1 MPTLSRTPV
10 DWQAYEAFCT
20 EFKAKHGTVQ
30 GADAAYALSIGRE
43 PNAFSHLKRRHY
55 RDQPQATAGGVPTVA
70 PRAHP
75 AHPERTLGIPV
86 APASTPGGIPDIA
99 SQGDLDRL
107 TLRVERLEAFIA
119 TLPQR
124 ERGIPVAP
132 NSIPGVP
139 SRTESTP
146 TTKHSFVVAVD
157 TLEAIQQFAAAHH
170 LHVKDAL
177 ELLVRTGLEA
187 HREGGR
193 DV

>member
-10 DWQAYEAFCT
+10 DWHAYEAFCT
-20 EFKAKHGTVQ
+20 EFTAKHGTVQ

-55 RDQPQATAGGVPTVA
+55 RDQPQATAGGVPA
-70 PRAHP
+70 
-75 AHPERTLGIPV
+75 V
-86 APASTPGGIPDIA
+86 APASPPGGIPDIA

-119 TLPQR
+119 TLQQR
-124 ERGIPVAP
+124 ERGIPAAP
-132 NSIPGVP
+132 NSIPSVP
-139 SRTESTP
+139 SRTESTS
-146 TTKHSFVVAVD
+146 TTKHSFIVAVD
-157 TLEAIQQFAAAHH
+157 TLEAIQQFAVAHH

-177 ELLVRTGLEA
+177 GLLVRTGLEA